1 MIKSD
6 RGEIMFKVKE
16 KSDSSNKTVRLP
28 NDLIE
33 RLEELAKDKNLS
45 FSGIVIQCCE
55 YALDN
60 LDDEK

>member
-1 MIKSD
+1 
-6 RGEIMFKVKE
+6 MFKVKE

-45 FSGIVIQCCE
+45 FSGIVTQCCE

-60 LDDEK
+60 LEEDD